1 MALWHEHHVAWCCA
15 TVASNSKIFSSP
27 QKEHLYPLSTHS
39 PFSPLPELLATSS
52 LNSPRYYA
60 CLFQHPG
67 MFLEQH
73 TALSSHT
80 KQPGLKLLE
89 GSNCVSLTNPL
100 PAISS
105 ESGTYLWKL
114 RLIFYCWLFF
124 LPSIGF
130 LEALLRTTMQ
140 MLRIILWGGRKDNA
154 DHREQRLRKFKLS
167 SLLALC
173 LCNCS
178 SPVLKTLPPESS
190 MLNVLAIP
198 LLSVWLCSCVR
209 KAKIQHT
216 KGIHTFVFH
225 KATWACSDTHLSLV
239 LAGSL
244 SVPGAFC

>member
-1 MALWHEHHVAWCCA
+1 MYDSVAWTHSWCCA

-39 PFSPLPELLATSS
+39 PFSPFPELLATSS
-52 LNSPRYYA
+52 LNSPYYYA
-60 CLFQHPG
+60 FSSTQVCFWNNTLLFP
-67 MFLEQH
+67 H
-73 TALSSHT
+73 TQNSLDSSSWRGATASSSLIHSQPSALSLVHIC
-80 KQPGLKLLE
+80 
-89 GSNCVSLTNPL
+89 GSSASFSIVC
-100 PAISS
+100 
-105 ESGTYLWKL
+105 
-114 RLIFYCWLFF
+114 CF

-140 MLRIILWGGRKDNA
+140 MLRIILWGGRKDYA
-154 DHREQRLRKFKLS
+154 YHREQRLRKFKLS
-167 SLLALC
+167 SLLVLC

-178 SPVLKTLPPESS
+178 SPVLKTLPPESFV
-190 MLNVLAIP
+190 LNVLAIP

-239 LAGSL
+239 LAGIL